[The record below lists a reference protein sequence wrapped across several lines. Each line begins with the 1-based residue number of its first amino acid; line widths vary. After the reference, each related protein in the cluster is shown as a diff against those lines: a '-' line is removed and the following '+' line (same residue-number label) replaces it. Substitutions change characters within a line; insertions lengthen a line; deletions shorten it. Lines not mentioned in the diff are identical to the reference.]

1 MSTNLVIAFRTDIVI
16 FDTLTLGGKHSLPGF
31 EQSLEELRADIL
43 LMAALVQRSLSNIKT
58 GFVQRD
64 DDYCSAVIADDE
76 EVDLLE
82 KQVDRGGTNVLLR
95 FQPLASDFRGVLATI
110 KLGSHLENISDQAVI
125 IARRARALIQES
137 ALEEDDG
144 LTSLFEL
151 VDKSLSEALEAFSAF
166 DNTRAEKLRRQ
177 MEPLAQSARDLLEKF
192 SDTVGKNPERS
203 GFYVNLIIMA
213 RSLEQI
219 IYLIESITEDIIY
232 VAEAKDIRHAN
243 NRLEVEK
250 QQ

>member
-1 MSTNLVIAFRTDIVI
+1 MHAFMA
-16 FDTLTLGGKHSLPGF
+16 LGGKHSLPGF

-43 LMAALVQRSLSNIKT
+43 LMATLVRRSLSNVKT
-58 GFVQRD
+58 GFIQRD
-64 DDYCSAVIADDE
+64 DDYCSAAIADDE

-95 FQPLASDFRGVLATI
+95 FQPLASDFRTVLATI

-125 IARRARALIQES
+125 IARRTRALIQES
-137 ALEEDDG
+137 AREEDG
-144 LTSLFEL
+144 GFTSIFEL

-192 SDTVGKNPERS
+192 SDAVGKNPVRS

-243 NRLEVEK
+243 NRLAVEEE
-250 QQ
+250 